1 MRNAKS
7 NKTLEKLI
15 GIVDSEGIQTGKLIK
30 PLQEIREIAKQEK
43 DPLVT
48 RALRLAWQH
57 LEANESFNIPLAE
70 EIETETE
77 NLSYFLS
84 LCIKNENDFNREDLR
99 EMTKNLQEL
108 A

>member
-7 NKTLEKLI
+7 NKTLEELI

-70 EIETETE
+70 EIETFYARKHRCYPCHYWAQS
-77 NLSYFLS
+77 LSY
-84 LCIKNENDFNREDLR
+84 
-99 EMTKNLQEL
+99 
-108 A
+108 